1 MESVLVFQK
10 MLSLTLGCMFSG
22 KTTALI
28 HNKVEGVHM
37 ILDYDTSDATTY
49 SISLLHSHDGD
60 MVHCIKTKTLRSID
74 ISTADILSINEAQ
87 FFPDLLSFVQDALKQ
102 KKQVYV
108 YGLDGDFQQK
118 PFGDILSL
126 IPFADS
132 YTKLYATCL
141 CGKKASF
148 SKRTS
153 TNTLQYAPHDTYRP
167 SCRDCLTHVA

>member
-1 MESVLVFQK
+1 

-28 HNKVEGVHM
+28 QNKVEGIHM

-60 MVHCIKTKTLRSID
+60 MIHCIKTKKLMTID
-74 ISTADILSINEAQ
+74 ISMADIISINEAQ
-87 FFPDLLSFVQDALKQ
+87 FFPDLISFVQEALKQ

-118 PFGDILSL
+118 PFGDILAL

-141 CGKKASF
+141 CGKNAPF
-148 SKRTS
+148 SKRLS
-153 TNTLQYAPHDTYRP
+153 ANASQYAPHDTYRP
-167 SCRDCLTHVA
+167 SCRDCLTSVV

>member
-1 MESVLVFQK
+1 

-28 HNKVEGVHM
+28 QNKVEGVHM
-37 ILDYDTSDATTY
+37 ILDYDTSDATSY
-49 SISLLHSHDGD
+49 SISLLHSHDGE
-60 MVHCIKTKTLRSID
+60 MIHCIKTKRLSEID

-87 FFPDLLSFVQDALKQ
+87 FFPDLVSFVQEALKQ
-102 KKQVYV
+102 KKRIYV

-118 PFGDILSL
+118 PFGDILAL

-141 CGKKASF
+141 CGKKAPF
-148 SKRTS
+148 SKRIS

-167 SCRDCLTHVA
+167 SCRDCLTRVA

>member
-1 MESVLVFQK
+1 

-28 HNKVEGVHM
+28 QNKVEGVHM
-37 ILDYDTSDATTY
+37 ILDYDTSDATSY

-60 MVHCIKTKTLRSID
+60 MVHCIKTKTLMSID
-74 ISTADILSINEAQ
+74 ISMADIISINEAQ
-87 FFPDLLSFVQDALKQ
+87 FFPDLLSFVQDALQQ
-102 KKQVYV
+102 KKRVYV

-141 CGKKASF
+141 CGARAPF
-148 SKRTS
+148 SKRLS
-153 TNTLQYAPHDTYRP
+153 ANASQYAPDDIYRP

>member
-1 MESVLVFQK
+1 
-10 MLSLTLGCMFSG
+10 MFSG

-28 HNKVEGVHM
+28 KNKVEGVHM

-49 SISLLHSHDGD
+49 SISILYSHDND
-60 MVHCIKTKTLRSID
+60 MVHCIKTKTLDID
-74 ISTADILSINEAQ
+74 ISTADIISINEAQ
-87 FFPDLLSFVQDALKQ
+87 FFPDIVPFVQEALRQ

-132 YTKLYATCL
+132 YTKLYARCI
-141 CGKKASF
+141 CGKKAAF

-153 TNTLQYAPHDTYRP
+153 TNITQYAPHDTYRP
-167 SCRDCLTHVA
+167 SCRDCLTCDA

>member
-1 MESVLVFQK
+1 

-28 HNKVEGVHM
+28 QNKVEGVHM
-37 ILDYDTSDATTY
+37 ILDYDTSDATSY
-49 SISLLHSHDGD
+49 SISLLHSHDGE
-60 MVHCIKTKTLRSID
+60 MVHCIKTKSLMSID
-74 ISTADILSINEAQ
+74 ISMADIISINEAQ
-87 FFPDLLSFVQDALKQ
+87 FFPDLLSFVQDALQQ
-102 KKQVYV
+102 KKRVYV

-141 CGKKASF
+141 CGARAPF
-148 SKRTS
+148 SKRLS
-153 TNTLQYAPHDTYRP
+153 ANASQYAPHDTYRP
-167 SCRDCLTHVA
+167 SCRECLTHVA

>member
-1 MESVLVFQK
+1 MFKK

-28 HNKVEGVHM
+28 QNKVDGIHM

-49 SISLLHSHDGD
+49 TISLLHSHDGE
-60 MVHCIKTKTLRSID
+60 MIHCIKTIHLLSID
-74 ISTADILSINEAQ
+74 ISMADIISINEAQ
-87 FFPDLLSFVQDALKQ
+87 FFPDLVSFVQEALKQ

-118 PFGDILSL
+118 PFGDMLAL

-141 CGKKASF
+141 CGKKAPF
-148 SKRTS
+148 SKRLS
-153 TNTLQYAPHDTYRP
+153 ANASQYAPHDTYRP
-167 SCRDCLTHVA
+167 SCRDCLTSVV

>member
-1 MESVLVFQK
+1 

-28 HNKVEGVHM
+28 QNKVEGVHM
-37 ILDYDTSDATTY
+37 ILDYDTSDATSY
-49 SISLLHSHDGD
+49 SISLIHSHDGE
-60 MVHCIKTKTLRSID
+60 MVHCIKTKTLMSID
-74 ISTADILSINEAQ
+74 ISMADILSINEAQ
-87 FFPDLLSFVQDALKQ
+87 FFPDLLSFVQDALQ
-102 KKQVYV
+102 QNKKVYV

-148 SKRTS
+148 SKRLS
-153 TNTLQYAPHDTYRP
+153 TNASQYAPDDAYRP

>member
-1 MESVLVFQK
+1 
-10 MLSLTLGCMFSG
+10 MFSG

-28 HNKVEGVHM
+28 KNKVEGVHM

-49 SISLLHSHDGD
+49 SISVLYSHDED
-60 MVHCIKTKTLRSID
+60 MVHCIKTKTLMAID
-74 ISTADILSINEAQ
+74 MSTADIISINEAQ
-87 FFPDLLSFVQDALKQ
+87 FFPDVVPFVQEALRQ

-118 PFGDILSL
+118 SFGDMLTL

-132 YTKLYATCL
+132 YTKLYARCI

-148 SKRTS
+148 SKRLS
-153 TNTLQYAPHDTYRP
+153 TNKDQYAPDDKYRP
-167 SCRDCLTHVA
+167 SCRNCLTCAE

>member
-1 MESVLVFQK
+1 

-28 HNKVEGVHM
+28 KNKVEGVHM

-49 SISLLHSHDGD
+49 SISVLYSHDED
-60 MVHCIKTKTLRSID
+60 MVHCIKTKTLMAID
-74 ISTADILSINEAQ
+74 MSTADIISINEAQ
-87 FFPDLLSFVQDALKQ
+87 FFPDVVPFVQEALRQ

-118 PFGDILSL
+118 PFGDMLTL

-132 YTKLYATCL
+132 YTKLYAKCI
-141 CGKKASF
+141 CGKKAPF
-148 SKRTS
+148 SKRLS
-153 TNTLQYAPHDTYRP
+153 TNKDQYAPDDKYRP
-167 SCRDCLTHVA
+167 SCRTCLTFVE